1 VANTL
6 INQWEELTFDFSNSP
21 NPPAEF
27 GGLKRIAIFPDFDT
41 EGREQDN
48 IVYFDNISFHPS
60 GAPATEPTVAAP
72 APTFDAANV
81 ISLHSQPYTDV
92 PVDTWRT
99 DWSQAA
105 YEEVM
110 INGRPT
116 KKYSNLDF
124 VGIETVANQIDITG
138 MTHFHIHVWSPDFTL
153 FRVKLVDF
161 GPGGTTEHE
170 VPFPDLPQGEWVS
183 LSIPLTDFVN
193 LTGRENIAQLI
204 LSGQPVGTTTVYV
217 DNVLF
222 YNDSG
227 PVSDI
232 NAPIDFEE
240 GGFGAD
246 WTWTVFENDTNPAL
260 EIIANP
266 DQSGGNTSA
275 TVAKFTALEAGN
287 PWAGVESLEGDL
299 GEFHWDETNSTVKIM
314 VWKSVISD
322 VGIKFDAG
330 ANPND
335 WSAGEIKV
343 ANTVVNEWEE
353 LTFDFSNSPNPPAEF
368 GGLKRIAIFPDFDT
382 EGREQDNIVYFDN
395 ITFSAGGGVVTPDEP
410 TTAAP
415 TPTIDAAN
423 VISLFSDAYTDV
435 PVDTWRTG
443 WSQANY
449 EEVTIDGN
457 PTIKYTNLDFVGAET
472 VANQIDITSMTHF
485 HLHVWSPNFTLFRV
499 KLVDFG
505 ADGAFGGGDDTEHEV
520 IFPDLPQGEWVSL
533 DIPLTDFASLAGRQN
548 IAQLIFSGQPVGA
561 TTVFIDNV
569 FFYTTGT
576 NVNEIDAAQ
585 NQIRVYPNPVR
596 SGETVTFSTEVKQVD
611 VFDLSGR
618 MIMSSNASVINTAG
632 MNRGVY
638 FVRIHTLEGGVQ
650 TQKLI
655 VN

>member
-1 VANTL
+1 
-6 INQWEELTFDFSNSP
+6 
-21 NPPAEF
+21 
-27 GGLKRIAIFPDFDT
+27 
-41 EGREQDN
+41 
-48 IVYFDNISFHPS
+48 
-60 GAPATEPTVAAP
+60 
-72 APTFDAANV
+72 
-81 ISLHSQPYTDV
+81 
-92 PVDTWRT
+92 
-99 DWSQAA
+99 
-105 YEEVM
+105 M
-110 INGRPT
+110 
-116 KKYSNLDF
+116 KKTTILL
-124 VGIETVANQIDITG
+124 
-138 MTHFHIHVWSPDFTL
+138 MML
-153 FRVKLVDF
+153 LVS
-161 GPGGTTEHE
+161 
-170 VPFPDLPQGEWVS
+170 S
-183 LSIPLTDFVN
+183 LSF
-193 LTGRENIAQLI
+193 AQ
-204 LSGQPVGTTTVYV
+204 
-217 DNVLF
+217 
-222 YNDSG
+222 
-227 PVSDI
+227 
-232 NAPIDFEE
+232 NAPITFEPGE
-240 GGFGAD
+240 PGAD
-246 WTWTVFENDTNPAL
+246 WTWTVFENDTNPPL

-275 TVAKFTALEAGN
+275 TVAKFTALVDGN
-287 PWAGVESLEGDL
+287 PWAGVESLQGNL
-299 GEFHWDETNSTVKIM
+299 GEFFWDANNRIVKIM

-343 ANTVVNEWEE
+343 ANTLINQWEE

-533 DIPLTDFASLAGRQN
+533 DIPLTDFANLAGRQN